1 MSVSIDQEWQ
11 QFLSAYSGSA
21 HNLVD
26 FQSFNQTN
34 EESIKKKTSNTTTS
48 NSLSSSDEE
57 IDESDGS
64 DKEEE
69 EDDEDEDEDDDDD
82 DEDEE
87 DEVEE
92 GQVKQKCQSKVVDKK
107 PKITIIRNPCEEL
120 YISTQTQIFFLNTNE
135 INVDNIFWSIP
146 VMEYA
151 TPSVGVIKKQMR
163 IISKDKDEFAKY
175 QQDLKQYKYYAE
187 KIMKQIDNPKAR
199 KIKYKDVRKLTV
211 GVSKKDIMNC
221 HGKNKNAFI
230 NCFAMILRVKYHN
243 MFHEIHVKVFNT
255 GKLAIPGI
263 VDDGLLYET
272 KKVLLSILQSCFIDF
287 ELKLILAED
296 SPLVRRLVRGKKNN
310 GKSGILGENGKSD
323 ISSKSY
329 FEYVKPKGNV
339 LINSNFNCGYYI
351 QQEKLK
357 GILRDKY
364 KLNPSY
370 DPSMY
375 PGVKCKF
382 FYKNDLPTD
391 NTIIIQNGI
400 LSQDDKNVTMTEL
413 DELSKDKYT
422 KVSFMVF
429 RTGNCLIVGNCTKEI
444 LHFVFEFVKKILMD
458 EYEMIKAINDVPVI
472 KLKKKKP
479 RKRVVYLERIYYN
492 KHIIT

>member
-1 MSVSIDQEWQ
+1 MELMTCAKYVGYHGLVEKAAFWLRNESLAPLFTYI
-11 QFLSAYSGSA
+11 SALGASS
-21 HNLVD
+21 
-26 FQSFNQTN
+26 
-34 EESIKKKTSNTTTS
+34 EENFGDPPTMEGVV
-48 NSLSSSDEE
+48 L
-57 IDESDGS
+57 
-64 DKEEE
+64 
-69 EDDEDEDEDDDDD
+69 DDEDEDED
-82 DEDEE
+82 EDEE
-87 DEVEE
+87 NP
-92 GQVKQKCQSKVVDKK
+92 SKVVDKT
-107 PKITIIRNPCEEL
+107 PEITIIRNPCEEL

-135 INVDNIFWSIP
+135 VDVDNIFWSIP
-146 VMEYA
+146 VIEYA

-296 SPLVRRLVRGKKNN
+296 SPLVKRLVRGKKNH
-310 GKSGILGENGKSD
+310 GKSSILGENGKSD
-323 ISSKSY
+323 TSSKSY

-382 FYKNDLPTD
+382 FYKNELPTD
-391 NTIIIQNGI
+391 NTIQNGI

-472 KLKKKKP
+472 KLKKKKA